1 MTRGPDQRA
10 ADSAAGAIT
19 EGAQPV
25 DGEFLLVERIVSSYG
40 PQEIL
45 HGISLSVSPGEV
57 VAIIGPNGS
66 GKSTVLKTIMRFLQA
81 WQGRVVFEG
90 TDLVPLSPDRIVR
103 LGISF
108 VTQGRSVFPDM
119 TVDEHLDM
127 GAWILGSES
136 EKRAALARVR
146 DLFPRL
152 MERRTQTAKTM
163 SGGEQQMLSLARA
176 LMISPKLLI
185 LDEPTLGLAPK
196 LVDLIFEKV
205 SEINRE
211 LGAAILMVEQN
222 AAMAL
227 ENSHRGYVLEMGNNK
242 YQGPSHELL
251 RDERVL
257 KAYLGG

>member
-1 MTRGPDQRA
+1 MTSGPDSRLPA
-10 ADSAAGAIT
+10 SAAVI
-19 EGAQPV
+19 EGARPT
-25 DGEFLLVERIVSSYG
+25 DGAFLAVERIVSGYG

-45 HGISLSVSPGEV
+45 HGVSLTVRPGEI

-66 GKSTVLKTIMRFLQA
+66 GKSTVLKTIMRFLRA
-81 WQGRVVFEG
+81 WQGSIVFEG

-108 VTQGRSVFPDM
+108 VTQGRAVFPDM
-119 TVDEHLDM
+119 TVDEHLDL

-136 EKRAALARVR
+136 EKRAALARVHE
-146 DLFPRL
+146 LFPRL
-152 MERRTQTAKTM
+152 MERRKQTAKTM

-185 LDEPTLGLAPK
+185 LDEPTLGLAPR
-196 LVDLIFEKV
+196 LVDMIFEKILA
-205 SEINRE
+205 INEE
-211 LGAAILMVEQN
+211 LGVAILMVEQN

-242 YQGPSHELL
+242 YQGPSRDLL
-251 RDERVL
+251 HDERVL

>member
-1 MTRGPDQRA
+1 MTGGPDLRA
-10 ADSAAGAIT
+10 AGPDAGAIT
-19 EGAQPV
+19 EGAQPAN
-25 DGEFLLVERIVSSYG
+25 GEFLLVDGIVSGYG

-45 HGISLSVSPGEV
+45 HGISLSVSPGEI

-81 WQGRVVFEG
+81 WQGRVAFEG
-90 TDLVPLSPDRIVR
+90 TDLVPLRPDRIVR

-108 VTQGRSVFPDM
+108 VTQGSSVFPDM

-146 DLFPRL
+146 ELFPRL

-196 LVDLIFEKV
+196 LVDLIFGKV
-205 SEINRE
+205 LEINKE
-211 LGAAILMVEQN
+211 LGVAILMVEQN

-242 YQGPSHELL
+242 YQGPSRDLL